1 MRDLSWMDDIDVV
14 PFLEGDMAI
23 VHHACGPEVL
33 RALWEGVPSMTLY
46 VSTKPINDAKRIYIQ
61 RNFDGSNAKELAR
74 FLEVS
79 DKFVQEVLSRPMI
92 RKPLPTLFD

>member
-1 MRDLSWMDDIDVV
+1 MDDIDVV

-23 VHHACGPEVL
+23 VHNTCGIETL
-33 RALWEGVPSMTLY
+33 KKLWEGVPSMTLY

-61 RNFDGSNAKELAR
+61 RNYTGANAKELAR

-79 DKFVQEVLSRPMI
+79 DKFVQDALARPLI
-92 RKPLPTLFD
+92 RSPAPSLFD